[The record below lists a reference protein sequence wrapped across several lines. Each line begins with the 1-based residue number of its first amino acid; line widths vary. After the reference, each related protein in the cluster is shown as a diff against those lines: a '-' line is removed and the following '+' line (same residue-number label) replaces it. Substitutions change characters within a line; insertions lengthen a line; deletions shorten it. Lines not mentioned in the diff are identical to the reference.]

1 MTGLIM
7 RSTGSWYEVLL
18 DNEDRIVSC
27 RIVGKLKLERDNI
40 TNPVAVGD
48 KVELE
53 LENQQQGIINSILP
67 RKNFIAR
74 QSPKSRLQIHL
85 IACNIDQAM
94 LITSM
99 REPDL
104 KPGFIDRFLLT
115 TEPQNIP
122 FLIVFNKWDIYTDK
136 NKREFEEIKTIYEQI
151 GYEVIAASSLNNLGI
166 DQLKEKLKNK
176 TTLISGQSGVGKSSL
191 INKLSPGL
199 DLKTSK
205 LSGYS
210 GKGIHTTTFAEMFKL
225 DFDGFIIDTPGIK
238 SLSFNNLSVMDVA
251 HNFREFF
258 EISDKCRFGSN
269 CSHRNEPDCAV
280 KSEIEKGTISEIRYK
295 NYLNV
300 VEEIEAM
307 NYWERNKKF

>member
-18 DNEDRIVSC
+18 QNENRIISC
-27 RIVGKLKLERDNI
+27 RIIGKLKLEKDII

-48 KVELE
+48 VVEVELE
-53 LENQQQGIINSILP
+53 HDDQGVIKNILP
-67 RKNFIAR
+67 RRNFIAR

-122 FLIVFNKWDIYTDK
+122 VLIVFNKWDIYSEKDK
-136 NKREFEEIKTIYEQI
+136 AEFEELKKIYEKI
-151 GYEVIAASSLNNLGI
+151 GHQVLAASSVDKYGI
-166 DQLKEKLKNK
+166 DVLKEKLNHK

-191 INKLSPGL
+191 INQLSPGL
-199 DLKTSK
+199 KLKTSN

-210 GKGIHTTTFAEMFKL
+210 GKGIHTTTFAEMFRL

-258 EISDKCRFGSN
+258 AISDQCRFSSK
-269 CSHRNEPDCAV
+269 CTHRNEPDCAV
-280 KSEIEKGTISEIRYK
+280 KAAIEHGDISEVRYK

-307 NYWERNKKF
+307 NYWERNKKY

>member
-18 DNEDRIVSC
+18 QNENRIVSC
-27 RIVGKLKLERDNI
+27 RIVGKLKLEKDTI

-48 KVELE
+48 HVEVE
-53 LENQQQGIINSILP
+53 FEHDGQGIIKNILP

-122 FLIVFNKWDIYTDK
+122 VIIVFNKWDIYTEKDK
-136 NKREFEEIKTIYEQI
+136 SEFEELKKIYEKI
-151 GYEVIAASSLNNLGI
+151 GHQVLAASSVDKYGI
-166 DQLKEKLKNK
+166 DVLKEKLNHK

-191 INKLSPGL
+191 INQLSPGL
-199 DLKTSK
+199 KLKTSN

-210 GKGIHTTTFAEMFKL
+210 GKGIHTTTFAEMFRL

-258 EISDKCRFGSN
+258 EISDKCKFGSK
-269 CSHRNEPDCAV
+269 CTHRNEPDCAV
-280 KSEIEKGTISEIRYK
+280 KAAIEQGDISEVRYK

-307 NYWERNKKF
+307 NYWERNKKY